1 MPAVHPAFLFSLHG
15 LLIADSSAPR
25 AGDCCS
31 DTPPSSKLT
40 PCWIADVIYCA
51 QPQIAQ
57 TLNIR
62 QEGCSIGGLG
72 SGRYNK

>member
-31 DTPPSSKLT
+31 PP
-40 PCWIADVIYCA
+40 PCLSPMRTHRPLPNLPHV
-51 QPQIAQ
+51 
-57 TLNIR
+57 
-62 QEGCSIGGLG
+62 G
-72 SGRYNK
+72 SQM